1 MPFGIHSKQCNHTRM
16 KVVNIADELFREL
29 GQPSE
34 LSIPAISY
42 WLRTNIG
49 QLNNHLNEC
58 YRLNE
63 IPDGHEIVT
72 DAIDKD
78 RVPIVIEISEEAKA
92 VIKKMYTIHFYEN
105 KLRSNLAAAGTDSV
119 ISVAD
124 DGSNIRKINKNEVS
138 KVYLNII
145 KNEIEEL
152 RKLIY
157 AYQRSQGEPLQV
169 AGDDTIAGYY
179 DPEKSITTETNRSI
193 RNNPRNLM

>member
-1 MPFGIHSKQCNHTRM
+1 M

-29 GQPSE
+29 GQPSD

-49 QLNNHLNEC
+49 QLNNHANES

-63 IPDGHEIVT
+63 IPDGHEIVA
-72 DAIDKD
+72 DALDKD
-78 RVPIVIEISEEAKA
+78 RKPIVVEISEEAKA
-92 VIKKMYTIHFYEN
+92 VLKKMYVIHFYEN
-105 KLRSNLAAAGTDSV
+105 KLRSNLAAAGTDTV

-145 KNEIEEL
+145 KNEIDEL

-157 AYQRSQGEPLQV
+157 AYQRSQGQPLQV

-179 DPEKSITTETNRSI
+179 DPDRASTQGSNRSM
-193 RNNPRNLM
+193 RNDAGNLI